1 MANLGSFDND
11 TVEVGGGVDYKLAGC
26 VHTKVEPEE
35 MLNVF
40 WLVVV
45 DYDQPDQSLV
55 DQVGWGEAEQEL
67 CCVGC
72 LLLLLLVVQLLLLL
86 LLGDL
91 LLGVL
96 GDALEWVA
104 QVEGEK

>member
-1 MANLGSFDND
+1 M
-11 TVEVGGGVDYKLAGC
+11 
-26 VHTKVEPEE
+26 
-35 MLNVF
+35 
-40 WLVVV
+40 VV
-45 DYDQPDQSLV
+45 DNNQPDQSLV

-72 LLLLLLVVQLLLLL
+72 LLLLLLLVVQLLLLL
-86 LLGDL
+86 LFGNL

-104 QVEGEK
+104 QVDGEE